1 MALAGNRASLTQ
13 RVGSLS
19 CTRVEAGRAVIAA
32 TAIGLMVALGV
43 DLVTGRWVGAPWL
56 HVLLAVLS
64 VAAFLPLAGRVK
76 YLQLGPLYVL
86 GLMVYTILR
95 SFADD
100 TAIAPRY
107 DHVIGIEE
115 RLFLGHVPTVWLQE
129 QLFSPARLGPLDWLT
144 VQVHWSYFFVP
155 HLAGALVWI
164 FRREL
169 FPRFCF
175 LILGTF
181 YVGLVLYFLFPTV
194 PPWLAA
200 DYGALPGV
208 NRIMDYAGHQ
218 VDPGT
223 YQRLYDAMGV
233 PNAVAA
239 MPSLHMGVTF
249 AVYLFARDIS
259 RRLAWLLL
267 GYSLLMGFSLVY
279 MGEHYA
285 TDVIV
290 GALCA
295 WLVYRVYHL
304 YHRRAERRSEEMT

>member
-1 MALAGNRASLTQ
+1 MADSAPRGRF
-13 RVGSLS
+13 
-19 CTRVEAGRAVIAA
+19 EAGKAVVTA
-32 TAIGLMVALGV
+32 TAIGLMAALGV

-56 HVLLAVLS
+56 HVLLAILC
-64 VAAFLPLAGRVK
+64 VAAFLPFASRVK
-76 YLQLGPLYVL
+76 YLQFGPLYVL
-86 GLMVYTILR
+86 GLMVYTVLR

-100 TAIAPRY
+100 TGIAPRY

-115 RLFLGHVPTVWLQE
+115 RLFLGHVPTVWLQDH
-129 QLFSPARLGPLDWLT
+129 LFSPAHLGPLDWLT

-155 HLAGALVWI
+155 HIAGALVWV

-169 FPRFCF
+169 FPKFCF
-175 LILGTF
+175 LVMGTF

-208 NRIMDYAGHQ
+208 ARVMDYVGRQA
-218 VDPGT
+218 DPGT
-223 YQRLYDAMGV
+223 YQRAYDALGV

-249 AVYLFARDIS
+249 AVYLFSRGVS
-259 RRLAWLLL
+259 RRLSWVLLA
-267 GYSLLMGFSLVY
+267 YSLLMGFSLVY
-279 MGEHYA
+279 TGEHYA

-295 WLVYRVYHL
+295 LLVYQIYRL
-304 YHRRAERRSEEMT
+304 YHRHTERRAEAAALVSPAAR